1 MMSPLQM
8 AQLAEANP
16 EVEAFLAMNPVEG
29 HAGMRLRTLPSHIAR
44 QVIHRGS
51 LLGAR
56 DPAAV
61 LNSRI
66 RDAMQ
71 GGQVSLPMMPSVPPP
86 PGGHSGHSGIELLI
100 SRYNIDSQCVQL
112 LRALPPHL
120 QALAAELPM
129 HEARNP
135 SAFLMAQLQ
144 LPRFRQ
150 GTAAP
155 GAPPMFAVV

>member
-1 MMSPLQM
+1 MS
-8 AQLAEANP
+8 QLAEANP

-29 HAGMRLRTLPSHIAR
+29 HAGMRLRTLPAHIAR

-71 GGQVSLPMMPSVPPP
+71 GGQVSLPMMPTGMPMPPTHA
-86 PGGHSGHSGIELLI
+86 GHTGMEALIARYGI
-100 SRYNIDSQCVQL
+100 D
-112 LRALPPHL
+112 
-120 QALAAELPM
+120 
-129 HEARNP
+129 
-135 SAFLMAQLQ
+135 
-144 LPRFRQ
+144 
-150 GTAAP
+150 
-155 GAPPMFAVV
+155 